1 MIIMLFIL
9 CCINACIIS
18 IVIIAD
24 HISIHVKMCSLWN
37 LKDRNNATVSNKSC
51 CNITTNNMTT
61 TNQREKSVLLQT
73 PHWI

>member
-24 HISIHVKMCSLWN
+24 HKYFYARANVFLMKL
-37 LKDRNNATVSNKSC
+37 
-51 CNITTNNMTT
+51 
-61 TNQREKSVLLQT
+61 EG
-73 PHWI
+73 